1 MKVGWEVPFALPF
14 LVKKDC
20 KVRPHSCTEV
30 KAFDRRFDDFF
41 GRIRRRFSF
50 LVMKDHRFLNWRVVD
65 RPDQSYTK
73 IVCED
78 NGELRGYAVLKQ
90 FDENGYRKSHIL
102 DIQAESQD
110 ALLQLISAAESFSH
124 GRDELNMWTN
134 PHNPYQETFLEEG
147 FVERES
153 PDKLIFHTN
162 YGDKESLKRGACW
175 LCLADNDVY

>member
-1 MKVGWEVPFALPF
+1 
-14 LVKKDC
+14 
-20 KVRPHSCTEV
+20 
-30 KAFDRRFDDFF
+30 
-41 GRIRRRFSF
+41 
-50 LVMKDHRFLNWRVVD
+50 MKDHRFLNWRVVD
-65 RPDQSYTK
+65 RPDQSYAK

-162 YGDKESLKRGACW
+162 YGDKESLKRGAW
-175 LCLADNDVY
+175 WFCLADNDVY